1 MASARGG
8 SHMKRMFAGPW
19 WLGVFAL
26 AACGGE
32 STGPTRMSV
41 TVSPATVQRL
51 VGASFSLRATVKDAA
66 GNVVAGHTVTWTT
79 SNSAVATVVATHTGT
94 DSALVKAQ
102 GPGTASITAAAD
114 GQSGSAA
121 ITVVPPA
128 LAFTTNRDGNDQ
140 IYVVDAAGTDV
151 LNLSHNATDDDWPSW
166 SPDGSKIA
174 FHSDRDGNF
183 EGYAMHAD
191 GTLPVNLTNNP
202 ALDALANW
210 SPDGSKIA
218 FDTDR
223 DGNFEVYLMNPD
235 GTGLVDLTNSGTNEA
250 FPAWSPDG
258 SKIAFGTD
266 RDGNDEVY
274 VMNSDGTG
282 LVNLTHSSAFDG
294 YTVAWRP
301 TGVAHA
307 AAALRPHRPATRRRD

>member
-1 MASARGG
+1 
-8 SHMKRMFAGPW
+8 
-19 WLGVFAL
+19 
-26 AACGGE
+26 
-32 STGPTRMSV
+32 
-41 TVSPATVQRL
+41 
-51 VGASFSLRATVKDAA
+51 
-66 GNVVAGHTVTWTT
+66 
-79 SNSAVATVVATHTGT
+79 
-94 DSALVKAQ
+94 
-102 GPGTASITAAAD
+102 
-114 GQSGSAA
+114 
-121 ITVVPPA
+121 
-128 LAFTTNRDGNDQ
+128 
-140 IYVVDAAGTDV
+140 
-151 LNLSHNATDDDWPSW
+151 
-166 SPDGSKIA
+166 
-174 FHSDRDGNF
+174 
-183 EGYAMHAD
+183 MHAD

-274 VMNSDGTG
+274 VMNADGTG
-282 LVNLTHSSAFDG
+282 SVNLTHNPAFDG
-294 YTVAWRP
+294 YTVAWRG

-307 AAALRPHRPATRRRD
+307 ASPLRVHRQARR

>member
-19 WLGVFAL
+19 WLGVLAL

-32 STGPTRMSV
+32 STGPTRVSV
-41 TVSPATVQRL
+41 TVTPATMQRL
-51 VGASFSLRATVKDAA
+51 AGGSFSLRATVKDAA

-151 LNLSHNATDDDWPSW
+151 LNLSHNAADDDWASW
-166 SPDGSKIA
+166 SPNGSKIA
-174 FHSDRDGNF
+174 FHS
-183 EGYAMHAD
+183 
-191 GTLPVNLTNNP
+191 
-202 ALDALANW
+202 
-210 SPDGSKIA
+210 
-218 FDTDR
+218 DR

-282 LVNLTHSSAFDG
+282 LVNLTHSPAFDG

>member
-51 VGASFSLRATVKDAA
+51 VGGSFSLRATVKDAA

-102 GPGTASITAAAD
+102 GPGTASLTAAAV
-114 GQSGSAA
+114 GQRGSAA
-121 ITVVPPA
+121 TTVVPPA
-128 LAFTTNRDGNDQ
+128 LAFTTDREGNDQ

-151 LNLSHNATDDDWPSW
+151 LNLSHNAADDDWPSW
-166 SPDGSKIA
+166 SPNGSKIA

-183 EGYAMHAD
+183 EVYVMNAD
-191 GTLPVNLTNNP
+191 GTGPVNLTNNP
-202 ALDALANW
+202 ACDDVDPLW
-210 SPDGSKIA
+210 PPDGSKNA
-218 FDTDR
+218 VT
-223 DGNFEVYLMNPD
+223 
-235 GTGLVDLTNSGTNEA
+235 A
-250 FPAWSPDG
+250 
-258 SKIAFGTD
+258 D